1 MSTPTTVERD
11 SNRII
16 EAELDLRAR
25 ALAGIARAD
34 VLGYIG
40 PIYPPAD
47 DEIKESLESLPDKR
61 RAILVLLETHG
72 GLITTAE
79 RIAHILRKHYRRVD
93 FAVPTFAMSA
103 GTVLVM
109 AGDNILMDYASMLG
123 PIDPQ
128 VVKRDRLVPAVGYL
142 EQYERF
148 VRRSRQG
155 ALTTAELT
163 YFVQNFDAAELY
175 AYEQERELSVVML
188 VEWLVKYKFKNWK
201 VTETR
206 GITVT
211 NKMRKERAREI
222 ARALG
227 DASRWHSHSRGI
239 PMEVLRRD
247 LKLLIDD
254 FGARHDLADAIHNYF
269 RLLQDYKMRRAH
281 DEFVVHCEGRH
292 VGY

>member
-72 GLITTAE
+72 GLIITAE

-227 DASRWHSHSRGI
+227 DASRWHPTLGVSRWRCCVATSSRSSTTSVRGTI
-239 PMEVLRRD
+239 WPMPFTTTSVCCRTTR
-247 LKLLIDD
+247 
-254 FGARHDLADAIHNYF
+254 
-269 RLLQDYKMRRAH
+269 
-281 DEFVVHCEGRH
+281 
-292 VGY
+292 